1 MVTIRQAEIEDAE
14 SIGSVHVLSW
24 KTTYA
29 GIVPDPYLA
38 SLNSESRTQ
47 SWTEHIGAGAATI
60 LIVEDEMGVFGFAC
74 GGKLRDPIEEFDA
87 ELYAIYLLK
96 ERQKE
101 GVGKAL
107 MRQLAGI
114 LSDTGF
120 RSLIVWVLAKNPAVE
135 FYRHLGG

>member
-24 KTTYA
+24 RTTYA
-29 GIVPDPYLA
+29 GIVPGPYLA
-38 SLNSESRTQ
+38 SLDSESRSRNWREQ
-47 SWTEHIGAGAATI
+47 IGAGAATI

-74 GGKLRDPIEEFDA
+74 GGKLRDPIDEFDA

-96 ERQKE
+96 EKQKE

-107 MRQLAGI
+107 IR
-114 LSDTGF
+114 
-120 RSLIVWVLAKNPAVE
+120 
-135 FYRHLGG
+135 